1 MNGQIAYDINN
12 LAGKIGSSIEDLERR
27 LSVLEREIIEV
38 HNFLTEIGIPNC
50 DENGY
55 AEYPNTPIGRRLKIL
70 RKRKI
75 EFESI

>member
-1 MNGQIAYDINN
+1 MNGQIVYDITS
-12 LAGKIGSSIEDLERR
+12 LAGKIGSSLEDLERR
-27 LSVLEREIIEV
+27 LQVLEREIGEV

-55 AEYPNTPIGRRLKIL
+55 QEYPNTPIGRRLKIL

-75 EFESI
+75 EFENI